1 MSFGSVQQGMS
12 GRLSNALA
20 VEADLGRRQ
29 FGDGSVSFITRIVS
43 GCKNV
48 EEKKSALKTAIVS
61 ERVHLFF
68 APDYTPP
75 GKGGGHPFHYFNKP
89 FSMRKWVNEVDIA
102 ESVLV
107 LIDPDMIITK
117 VFNYHLPEVGE
128 QNQVRKGHPVSQ
140 KYGVLKYEICYI
152 SINQKVHCF
161 VT

>member
-1 MSFGSVQQGMS
+1 
-12 GRLSNALA
+12 
-20 VEADLGRRQ
+20 
-29 FGDGSVSFITRIVS
+29 
-43 GCKNV
+43 
-48 EEKKSALKTAIVS
+48 
-61 ERVHLFF
+61 
-68 APDYTPP
+68 
-75 GKGGGHPFHYFNKP
+75 
-89 FSMRKWVNEVDIA
+89 MRKWVNEVDIA